1 MMENILYL
9 DDYINLYNKKK
20 DLLIKNIP
28 YKGTLKYGKIIDH
41 IKFTKKYNKILENN
55 KLNKN
60 ILGSSILVIINDSY
74 TKEDKRII
82 KEVLENLNYKRVVF
96 KNELEYFKIKKKSI
110 LINANQDYINIT
122 YLENNGKVKVF
133 NLEYNS
139 FFKEILI
146 DILKKFKNKII
157 YLYGKN
163 YEELISILENLK
175 INYYYFEESENLIL
189 SKIILDKHL

>member
-41 IKFTKKYNKILENN
+41 IKFIKKYNKILENN

-82 KEVLENLNYKRVVF
+82 KEALENLNYKRVVF
-96 KNELEYFKIKKKSI
+96 KNELEYFKIKKNSI

-146 DILKKFKNKII
+146 DVLKKFKNKII
-157 YLYGKN
+157 
-163 YEELISILENLK
+163 
-175 INYYYFEESENLIL
+175 YYYFEESENLIL

>member
-1 MMENILYL
+1 MENILYL

-41 IKFTKKYNKILENN
+41 IKFIKKYNKILENN

-82 KEVLENLNYKRVVF
+82 KEALENLNYKRVVF
-96 KNELEYFKIKKKSI
+96 KKELEYFKIKKNSI
-110 LINANQDYINIT
+110 
-122 YLENNGKVKVF
+122 K
-133 NLEYNS
+133 
-139 FFKEILI
+139 
-146 DILKKFKNKII
+146 
-157 YLYGKN
+157 
-163 YEELISILENLK
+163 
-175 INYYYFEESENLIL
+175 
-189 SKIILDKHL
+189 

>member
-41 IKFTKKYNKILENN
+41 IKFIKKYNKILENN

-82 KEVLENLNYKRVVF
+82 KEALENLNYKRVVF
-96 KNELEYFKIKKKSI
+96 KKELEYFKIKKNSI

-163 YEELISILENLK
+163 YEELISILEKLK

>member
-41 IKFTKKYNKILENN
+41 IKFIKKYNKILENN

-82 KEVLENLNYKRVVF
+82 KEALENLNYKRVVF
-96 KNELEYFKIKKKSI
+96 KKELEYFKIKKNSI

>member
-82 KEVLENLNYKRVVF
+82 KEALENLNYKRVVF
-96 KNELEYFKIKKKSI
+96 KNELEYFKIKKNSI

-146 DILKKFKNKII
+146 DVLKKFKNKII